1 MFGHR
6 WIRREFEDWQPTQHQ
21 RLQRGRRQ
29 QQQWSASFCACLS
42 KRRIG
47 IRKQKTESRLGGAG
61 QGEGQAPGAR
71 VPSLPDTFRIVSN
84 GTPMPSL
91 PNKTRPEIAAFFS
104 RPCHPLHLCF
114 SVTHFKFMTR
124 SWQHT
129 AKGREG
135 RTGGGR
141 SGPAQL
147 VHPSSRS
154 QSDVGEG
161 MERESGLQLTN
172 P

>member
-42 KRRIG
+42 KKRIV
-47 IRKQKTESRLGGAG
+47 KQKTDRVAVRRGGAG
-61 QGEGQAPGAR
+61 RGASTGR
-71 VPSLPDTFRIVSN
+71 KGAISSRHLSYCQQWHTYAFSSKQDTPRNRS
-84 GTPMPSL
+84 
-91 PNKTRPEIAAFFS
+91 FFS
-104 RPCHPLHLCF
+104 RH
-114 SVTHFKFMTR
+114 TQFKFMTR
-124 SWQHT
+124 SWQHP